1 MMQRNWLGPFSR
13 PRGFLPCSFQYCFRD
28 QQIYDLTFD
37 NFIFIFVDKLKP
49 AKATDFLHIDP
60 SLKSRFWKG
69 RYVGPQMRV
78 PW

>member
-1 MMQRNWLGPFSR
+1 
-13 PRGFLPCSFQYCFRD
+13 
-28 QQIYDLTFD
+28 
-37 NFIFIFVDKLKP
+37 
-49 AKATDFLHIDP
+49 LHIDP